1 MLSPLVPPYAA
12 PFDAIAAD
20 YDQVFTYSKIGQAQ
34 RFAVWR
40 ELQNAFRPGSRVLEV
55 GCGTGVDACFL
66 AGQGVQV
73 IACDSSQEMIRVA
86 ERRVG
91 SGAAAGKIELRVLAA
106 ENISTLSDQ
115 APLDGA
121 FSNFGAL
128 NCVENLQPFAADLA
142 PLLKPR
148 ATVLL
153 CCLGPFCIWEVF
165 WYLAH
170 GELRKAFRRQSRAG
184 ATGRLAPGASIRVH
198 YPPVRLLARTFAP
211 WFRLVSWK
219 GVGISVPPSYVEPW
233 LGRFPK
239 VLQLASRIDH
249 VIESCP
255 GIRILSD
262 HILLQFERE
271 DA

>member
-1 MLSPLVPPYAA
+1 MLSPLAPPYAA

-20 YDQVFTYSKIGQAQ
+20 YDEVFTYSKIGQAQ
-34 RFAVWR
+34 RFAVWK
-40 ELQNAFRPGSRVLEV
+40 ELENAFPAGSRVLEV

-66 AGQGVQV
+66 AEQGVQV
-73 IACDSSQEMIRVA
+73 IACDSSPGMIRVA
-86 ERRVG
+86 ERRVR
-91 SGAAAGKIELRVLAA
+91 SDATGKIELRVLAA
-106 ENISTLSDQ
+106 ENIATLTDQ

-128 NCVENLQPFAADLA
+128 NCVENLKPFAANLA
-142 PLLKPR
+142 PLLKPK

-153 CCLGPFCIWEVF
+153 CCLGPFCVWEVF

-170 GELRKAFRRQSRAG
+170 GELRKAFRRQRRGG
-184 ATGRLAPGASIRVH
+184 ATGRLAPGASIRVQ
-198 YPPVRLLARTFAP
+198 YPPVRRLARTFAP

-219 GVGISVPPSYVEPW
+219 GVGIVVPPSYVEPF

-239 VLQLASRIDH
+239 FLQFASRLDDLL
-249 VIESCP
+249 EGCP

-262 HILLQFERE
+262 HILLKFERE

>member
-1 MLSPLVPPYAA
+1 MVSPLAPTYVA
-12 PFDAIAAD
+12 PFDAIAAN
-20 YDQVFTYSKIGQAQ
+20 YDEVFTYSKIGQAQ

-40 ELQNAFRPGSRVLEV
+40 ELQNAFQTGSRVLEV
-55 GCGTGVDACFL
+55 GCGTGFDACFL
-66 AGQGVQV
+66 AGQGVDV
-73 IACDSSQEMIRVA
+73 IACDSSPEMIRVA
-86 ERRVG
+86 GRRVRNDTR
-91 SGAAAGKIELRVLAA
+91 GKIELRVLAA
-106 ENISTLSDQ
+106 EDISTLTDQ

-121 FSNFGAL
+121 FSNFGVL
-128 NCVENLQPFAADLA
+128 NCIGNLKQFAADLA
-142 PLLKPR
+142 PLMKPK
-148 ATVLL
+148 ATVLF
-153 CCLGPFCIWEVF
+153 CYLGPFCIWEVF

-170 GELRKAFRRQSRAG
+170 GELRKAFRRLRRAG

-198 YPPVRLLARTFAP
+198 YPSVRLLARTFAP

-239 VLQLASRIDH
+239 VLQLASRMDDI
-249 VIESCP
+249 VESCP

-262 HILLQFERE
+262 HILLKFERE

>member
-1 MLSPLVPPYAA
+1 MLSPLAPTYAA

-20 YDQVFTYSKIGQAQ
+20 YDEVFTYSKIGQAQ
-34 RFAVWR
+34 RIAVWR
-40 ELQNAFRPGSRVLEV
+40 ELQKAFQPGSRVLEV

-66 AGQGVQV
+66 AEQGVQV
-73 IACDSSQEMIRVA
+73 LACDSSPEMIRVA
-86 ERRVG
+86 QPRVRRV
-91 SGAAAGKIELRVLAA
+91 AAGKIELRVLTA
-106 ENISTLSDQ
+106 ENISILGDQ

-128 NCVENLQPFAADLA
+128 NCVEDLQQFAADLA
-142 PLLKPR
+142 PLLKPK

-170 GELRKAFRRQSRAG
+170 GKLGKAFRRQRRAG

-198 YPPVRLLARTFAP
+198 YPSVRLLARTFAP
-211 WFRLVSWK
+211 WFRLVCWK

-233 LGRFPK
+233 LGHFPK
-239 VLQLASRIDH
+239 VLQFASRMDDI
-249 VIESCP
+249 VESCP

-262 HILLQFERE
+262 HILLKFERE
-271 DA
+271 DV

>member
-1 MLSPLVPPYAA
+1 
-12 PFDAIAAD
+12 
-20 YDQVFTYSKIGQAQ
+20 
-34 RFAVWR
+34 
-40 ELQNAFRPGSRVLEV
+40 V
-55 GCGTGVDACFL
+55 GNG
-66 AGQGVQV
+66 
-73 IACDSSQEMIRVA
+73 
-86 ERRVG
+86 
-91 SGAAAGKIELRVLAA
+91 AAGKIELRVLAA
-106 ENISTLSDQ
+106 ENISILTDQ

-121 FSNFGAL
+121 FSNFGVL
-128 NCVENLQPFAADLA
+128 NCVENLTQFAADLA
-142 PLLKPR
+142 PLLKPK

-170 GELRKAFRRQSRAG
+170 GELRKAFRRQKRAG

-198 YPPVRLLARTFAP
+198 YPPVRLLARAFAP

-239 VLQLASRIDH
+239 ALQFASRMDDI
-249 VIESCP
+249 VESCP

-262 HILLQFERE
+262 HILLKFERE
-271 DA
+271 GA